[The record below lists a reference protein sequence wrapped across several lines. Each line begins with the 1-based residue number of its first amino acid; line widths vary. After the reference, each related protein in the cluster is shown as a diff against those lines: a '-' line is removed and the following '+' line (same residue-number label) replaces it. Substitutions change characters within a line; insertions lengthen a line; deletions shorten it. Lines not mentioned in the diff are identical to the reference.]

1 MEGMRARSTPGRKR
15 TTSLT
20 ASPRRSMRGGRLPL
34 PTSYLSNHQQR
45 PGDDPFNLPPADLD
59 MSLAMSIP
67 MAPSISSISADTDPR
82 PVTPPPAR
90 DAKPDVIVQAVAMSS
105 SPEKERKGLF
115 RRRWSVKGGKDEDE
129 SRIVRTLRGIRGR

>member
-1 MEGMRARSTPGRKR
+1 
-15 TTSLT
+15 
-20 ASPRRSMRGGRLPL
+20 
-34 PTSYLSNHQQR
+34 
-45 PGDDPFNLPPADLD
+45 LPPADPD

-67 MAPSISSISADTDPR
+67 MAPSISSISTDTDPR
-82 PVTPPPAR
+82 PVTPPQAR
-90 DAKPDVIVQAVAMSS
+90 DLKPDVTVQEVSMSS